1 MKKILIPLLLA
12 LFFTTEI
19 FAWNSGGRVKVQ
31 YQIKSR
37 SSNSWTT
44 NNATL
49 NGAKTE
55 SMMRNQIASRH
66 PGCQVRILAA
76 TSGTNVRVFVQYQ
89 VKSGQSSWTTNNA
102 TLLNAMTKSMAR
114 NQLLARHPGRQI
126 RVLSMTEK

>member
-55 SMMRNQIASRH
+55 SMMRN
-66 PGCQVRILAA
+66 
-76 TSGTNVRVFVQYQ
+76 
-89 VKSGQSSWTTNNA
+89 
-102 TLLNAMTKSMAR
+102 
-114 NQLLARHPGRQI
+114 
-126 RVLSMTEK
+126 